1 MKKKVLDI
9 CLDGFHV
16 ICIRDKEVKYNP
28 FRVYKVS
35 NGHRR
40 QIAKYG
46 DFLSVICFLKDIY
59 VAGVDTFSTPELLK
73 WAKETGA
80 LF

>member
-16 ICIRDKEVKYNP
+16 ICIWDKEVKYNP

-46 DFLSVICFLKDIY
+46 EFLSVICFLKDIY
-59 VAGVDTFSTPELLK
+59 VAGADTYSTPELLK
-73 WAKETGA
+73 WAKEIGA